1 MPELPPPP
9 DAGSSSDPWSTVLGL
24 VTNVRRRLG
33 TTGAALGG
41 VLALVVL
48 GTVAWMAFA
57 GPGSSAPPDL
67 ELPTVGSSGDPG
79 ARPAKAPSDPSDS
92 SGSSATTGS
101 APTDE
106 VVVVHVAGAV
116 VRPGVYRLAAE
127 SRLADALDAAGGPAP
142 DAEPDGVNLAA
153 RLTDG
158 ERVYLPRKGEVAP
171 SAAGSASP
179 GSASAGAPAGPI
191 DLNSATAADLE
202 ALPGVG
208 PATAAA
214 ILEYRQQQGRF
225 RSVEELLEVRG
236 IGEAKL
242 AAIRPKVRV
251 R

>member
-9 DAGSSSDPWSTVLGL
+9 RVASPPEPLSTVAARLAY
-24 VTNVRRRLG
+24 VRSRLG
-33 TTGAALGG
+33 TAGAALGG
-41 VLALVVL
+41 ALALVVL
-48 GTVAWMAFA
+48 GVVAWMAFA
-57 GPGSSAPPDL
+57 GPGRAEPPEL
-67 ELPTVGSSGDPG
+67 ALPTVGSSGDPG
-79 ARPAKAPSDPSDS
+79 ARQQDP
-92 SGSSATTGS
+92 GSSPRASSDDPAATKP
-101 APTDE
+101 AE
-106 VVVVHVAGAV
+106 VVIVHVAGAV
-116 VRPGVYRLAAE
+116 VRPGVYRLAGE
-127 SRLADALDAAGGPAP
+127 SRLADALDAAGGPTA

-158 ERVYLPRKGEVAP
+158 ERVYVPRRGEAP
-171 SAAGSASP
+171 PAGALAASSGS
-179 GSASAGAPAGPI
+179 GRGAPAGPI

-214 ILEYRQQQGRF
+214 IVGYRQQQGRF
-225 RSVEELLEVRG
+225 RSVDELLEVRG